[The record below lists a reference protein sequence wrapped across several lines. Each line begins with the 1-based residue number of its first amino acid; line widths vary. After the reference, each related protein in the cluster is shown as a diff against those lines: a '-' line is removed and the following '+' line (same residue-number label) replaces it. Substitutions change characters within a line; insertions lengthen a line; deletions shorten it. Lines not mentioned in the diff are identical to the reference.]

1 MTTIKLL
8 QALGIVS
15 GFLFLSTSCST
26 PKEYT
31 YFRTGEVKCVENDSR
46 LVTVSSLHHGSSGA
60 QAQMFAERNALEN
73 LLFKGIAGCYEV
85 PIVADEQA
93 SMQTHKAFYDW
104 LITGREYERYITDR
118 TANPASSSGGLVT
131 INMTITFDV
140 QALRKEMEKQGV
152 IKKFGI

>member
-1 MTTIKLL
+1 MTKSKILKIIPLFAGLL
-8 QALGIVS
+8 LYCI
-15 GFLFLSTSCST
+15 SCST

-31 YFRTGEVKCVENDSR
+31 YFRTGEVLCVGNDSR
-46 LVTVSSLHHGSSGA
+46 QVTVSSLHHGGSGD

-85 PIVADEQA
+85 PIVSDEQA
-93 SMQTHKAFYDW
+93 SMRDHSAFYNW
-104 LITGREYERYITDR
+104 LINGREYERYITER
-118 TANPASSSGGLVT
+118 TANQTSSSGGLVT

>member
-1 MTTIKLL
+1 MTTIKML
-8 QALGIVS
+8 QALGLVS

-31 YFRTGEVKCVENDSR
+31 YFRTGEVQCVGNDSR
-46 LVTVSSLHHGSSGA
+46 LVTVSSQHHGSSGE

-85 PIVADEQA
+85 PIVPDEQV
-93 SMQTHKAFYDW
+93 SMRTHSAFYEW

-118 TANPASSSGGLVT
+118 TAVQASSSGGLVT
-131 INMTITFDV
+131 INMKITFDV
-140 QALRKEMEKQGV
+140 PALRKEMEKQGV

>member
-1 MTTIKLL
+1 MISNKFL
-8 QALGIVS
+8 QILGVLS
-15 GFLFLSTSCST
+15 GFLFLVTSCST

-31 YFRTGEVKCVENDSR
+31 YFRTGEVLCVENDSR
-46 LVTVSSLHHGSSGA
+46 LVTVSSLHHGSSAA

-93 SMQTHKAFYDW
+93 SIQTHKAFYDW

-118 TANPASSSGGLVT
+118 TANPTSSSGGLVT

-140 QALRKEMEKQGV
+140 QALRKEMERQGV

>member
-1 MTTIKLL
+1 MMSVKFL

-15 GFLFLSTSCST
+15 GFLLLSTACST

-31 YFRTGEVKCVENDSR
+31 YSRTGEVMCVENDSR
-46 LVTVSSLHHGSSGA
+46 LVTVTSLHHGSSSD

-118 TANPASSSGGLVT
+118 TAKLASSTGGLVT
-131 INMTITFDV
+131 IDMTITFDV